1 MEGDMR
7 DLEAHLE
14 MANKLKEDA
23 LKQLKK
29 LQVQVK
35 EFQRDAEEA
44 RAGRDELVAQLKD
57 GEKKVK
63 SLEAELMQLHEE
75 LAAAE
80 RARRT
85 AEGDRDE
92 LQEELAT
99 INSRG
104 TLMAD
109 EKRRLEA
116 RIQSL
121 EEELEEEQSNGE
133 VLLDRNRKAQL
144 SFEQL
149 TTELTSERSVSHKIE
164 NQRALLEKQNKELKA
179 KLTELET
186 STRTRTKATITALEA
201 KVANLEEQLES
212 EAKFVSFFSNSIHH
226 FSMDFLI
233 NHSIVFS
240 EIDDHLFDFDF
251 QGKNV
256 AVQEQPQIGETFER
270 IAAPVGGRTP
280 ARRSVQGTSGEIHQ
294 PRQGNQL
301 INQQK

>member
-1 MEGDMR
+1 VASPRSALRALEDPARIAPSALACSPPDAVWHLQSTAVRLRALRSESFVRPIETRGRVWLVPVRARSCQPFPACWQGHPAHLATGGGSFRARQSWPELLRVREEQSEEKRRTLVKQLRDLEAELEDERKQRAVAVAARKKMEGDMR

-44 RAGRDELVAQLKD
+44 RAGREELVAQLKD
-57 GEKKVK
+57 GEKKIK
-63 SLEAELMQLHEE
+63 SLEAELMKMHEE

-109 EKRRLEA
+109 EKRRLEL

-121 EEELEEEQSNGE
+121 EEELEEG
-133 VLLDRNRKAQL
+133 AIQL
-144 SFEQL
+144 
-149 TTELTSERSVSHKIE
+149 RSAAGS
-164 NQRALLEKQNKELKA
+164 
-179 KLTELET
+179 
-186 STRTRTKATITALEA
+186 
-201 KVANLEEQLES
+201 
-212 EAKFVSFFSNSIHH
+212 
-226 FSMDFLI
+226 
-233 NHSIVFS
+233 
-240 EIDDHLFDFDF
+240 
-251 QGKNV
+251 
-256 AVQEQPQIGETFER
+256 QPQSSAE
-270 IAAPVGGRTP
+270 
-280 ARRSVQGTSGEIHQ
+280 
-294 PRQGNQL
+294 L
-301 INQQK
+301 